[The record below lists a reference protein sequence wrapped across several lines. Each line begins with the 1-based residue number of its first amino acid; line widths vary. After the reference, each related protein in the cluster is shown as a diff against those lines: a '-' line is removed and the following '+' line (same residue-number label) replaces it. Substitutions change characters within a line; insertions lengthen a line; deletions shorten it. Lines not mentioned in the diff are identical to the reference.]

1 MKVAAVKKPGGPGNL
16 IIEDRA
22 DPKPAVGEILVRI
35 HASSLNYHDFVVVM
49 GGIPTDDGRIP
60 MSDGAGEV
68 VAVGEGVTKFKPGDK
83 VVSLFFPNW
92 QAGEIEAAGFASVP
106 GDGAD
111 GFGAELVA
119 APETSFTR
127 MPEGYSYQE
136 AATLPCAALTAWRAL
151 MVEAKVKPG
160 DWVLTQGTGG
170 VSIFALQFAKA
181 AGCRVI
187 STSSS
192 DEKLQRVKEL
202 GADHVIN
209 YKDTP
214 DWGKAAK
221 ALTGGRGVDEVVEI
235 GGPGTLAQSRGPY
248 FPYRCAD
255 GCVRGSPDSG
265 SVFSEHYAVGDNGR
279 IPPAS
284 GRHDCRHRGQRHQAR
299 AGQGFPTFR
308 NCCRLCPSGQ
318 PAAFRQDHIEPL
330 GGDVL
335 RPVHRHGGASDE
347 GSFVAGEIGAH

>member
-22 DPKPAVGEILVRI
+22 DRKPAVGEILVRI
-35 HASSLNYHDFVVVM
+35 YASSLNYHDFVVVM

-235 GGPGTLAQSRGPY
+235 GGPGTLAQSITASRPGGHISLIGVLTGVSGEVPTAAL
-248 FPYRCAD
+248 FSLNITLS
-255 GCVRGSPDSG
+255 GITVGS
-265 SVFSEHYAVGDNGR
+265 R
-279 IPPAS
+279 
-284 GRHDCRHRGQRHQAR
+284 RHQEDMIA
-299 AGQGFPTFR
+299 AIEANGIKPVLDKDFP
-308 NCCRLCPSGQ
+308 LSEIA
-318 PAAFRQDHIEPL
+318 AAFAHQ
-330 GGDVL
+330 
-335 RPVHRHGGASDE
+335 ASQQHF
-347 GSFVAGEIGAH
+347 GKITLSL